1 MNGSLSITI
10 MGDKSLEIKAW
21 NKVTGVDCIMLTKYS
36 TFYPSLLL
44 PSALLNPGVASDLP
58 WLIRCGKKDVCHL
71 QAEAL
76 GASTCLPRLFFLWTS
91 WLPVVRREAA
101 PSAWAPERRQCG
113 TKAPPNHD
121 GHTVWIRKNL
131 VVIRH
136 CAMGS
141 FVSANSLA
149 YPNTVTQD
157 LDYKDR

>member
-1 MNGSLSITI
+1 MEAKHAEHSGRKHSPVTATESGKLLVFNEWQPEHHHSGRQ
-10 MGDKSLEIKAW
+10 KPEIKAW
-21 NKVTGVDCIMLTKYS
+21 NKVTGVDCIMFTKYS

-44 PSALLNPGVASDLP
+44 PNALLNPGVASDLP

-91 WLPVVRREAA
+91 WLPVVRRQAA

-121 GHTVWIRKNL
+121 GHTVWMRKKL
-131 VVIRH
+131 
-136 CAMGS
+136 CG
-141 FVSANSLA
+141 
-149 YPNTVTQD
+149 Y
-157 LDYKDR
+157 